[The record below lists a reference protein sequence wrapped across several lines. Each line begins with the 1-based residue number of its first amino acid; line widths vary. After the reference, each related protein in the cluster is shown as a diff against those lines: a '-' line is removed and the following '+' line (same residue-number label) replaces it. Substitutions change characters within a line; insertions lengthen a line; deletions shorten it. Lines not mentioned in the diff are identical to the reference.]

1 MYQLDNTKAMTWFGS
16 HVTERAQAI
25 PAVHIALRSPGDG
38 LVASWYDR
46 NMSASAHSFEKSQ
59 FGRRLYHVVADVVR
73 RATPPEAA
81 VSRGDRLKR
90 EVEGRP
96 W

>member
-1 MYQLDNTKAMTWFGS
+1 MTWIGS
-16 HVTERAQAI
+16 HVTDQAQAI
-25 PAVHIALRSPGDG
+25 PAVHIAPRSPGDG

-46 NMSASAHSFEKSQ
+46 NMSAIAHSFEKSQ
-59 FGRRLYHVVADVVR
+59 FGRRLYHVAADVVR

-81 VSRGDRLKR
+81 VSRGDVLKQ

>member
-1 MYQLDNTKAMTWFGS
+1 LYQLDNTKVMTRIGS
-16 HVTERAQAI
+16 HVTDQAQAI
-25 PAVHIALRSPGDG
+25 PAVHIAPRSPGDG

-46 NMSASAHSFEKSQ
+46 NMSAIAHSFEKSQ
-59 FGRRLYHVVADVVR
+59 FGRRLYHVAADVVR

-81 VSRGDRLKR
+81 VSRGDVLKQ